1 METFKKNEHLKW
13 KIINIVEMINFQ
25 ILTTF
30 KLLIIDRKKVS
41 KIKHMIKEILL
52 DINFF

>member
-13 KIINIVEMINFQ
+13 KIINIVEIINFKN
-25 ILTTF
+25 LTAF

-52 DINFF
+52 DIYFF